1 MALPA
6 TLQNFH
12 LFQNG
17 VSFLGLTTEVEL
29 PPLARN
35 MTAYRAGGMSGPVDI
50 DNGPDGP
57 IEFGWKCGGF
67 VVDVVRQYGVT
78 RLDAVQLRFAGAYQR
93 DDTGEVLAVEIVVRG
108 RHKEISLGTAKVGE
122 QTELSI
128 KTTCSYYR
136 LMVNGATEI
145 EIDRM
150 AMIEIVGGADRL
162 AQQRAALGL

>member
-1 MALPA
+1 MALPSV
-6 TLQNFH
+6 LKNYH
-12 LFQNG
+12 LFHNG
-17 VSFLGLTTEVEL
+17 VSFLGLATEVEL

-35 MTAYRAGGMSGPVDI
+35 MTAYQAGGMSGPVDI

-67 VVDVVRQYGVT
+67 VVDVLRQYGAV
-78 RLDAVQLRFAGAYQR
+78 RHDAVQLRFAGAYQR

-108 RHKEISLGTAKVGE
+108 RHKEIALGTAKIGE
-122 QTELSI
+122 QTEFAV

-136 LMVNGATEI
+136 LTVNGATEI
-145 EIDRM
+145 ECDRM
-150 AMIEIVGGADRL
+150 AMIEVVGGVDRL